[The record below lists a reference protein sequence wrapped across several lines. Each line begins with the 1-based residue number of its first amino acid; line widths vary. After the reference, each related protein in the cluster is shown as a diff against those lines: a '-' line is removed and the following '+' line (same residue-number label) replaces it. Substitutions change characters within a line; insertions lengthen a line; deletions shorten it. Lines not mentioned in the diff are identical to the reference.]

1 MKLALLERAL
11 DMLDHALVIVDETG
25 AVHYRNRL
33 ASALLKSA
41 GSPLAVSAG
50 ILAARGRELQGEL
63 QQAIR
68 LACLQRR
75 SSALAA
81 SQGTR
86 SPLRLMV
93 VPMDSA
99 GAAREAAVWILAPQS
114 PRLPH
119 PRILG
124 VLFGLSRAEARL
136 ALRLLAG
143 QTPQECAREAGV
155 GVATVRSQLHSMFAK
170 TGARR
175 QAELVALLARVP
187 VLDAETIR
195 GRSPS

>member
-1 MKLALLERAL
+1 MKSALLERAL
-11 DMLDHALVIVDETG
+11 DMLDHALVIVDEAG

-33 ASALLKSA
+33 ANALLKSA
-41 GSPLAVSAG
+41 LSPLSVAAG
-50 ILAARGRELQGEL
+50 ILGARGRELQATL
-63 QQAIR
+63 VDAIR

-86 SPLRLMV
+86 APLRLLV

-99 GAAREAAVWILAPQS
+99 GGAREAAVWILAPQS
-114 PRLPH
+114 ARLPH

-187 VLDAETIR
+187 VLGVETIR
-195 GRSPS
+195 GRNPS

>member
-1 MKLALLERAL
+1 MRSGLAERAL
-11 DMLDHALVIVDETG
+11 DMLDHALVIVNEAG
-25 AVHYRNRL
+25 SVHYRNRL
-33 ASALLKSA
+33 AGAVLKSA
-41 GSPLAVSAG
+41 ASPLTVSAG
-50 ILAARGRELQGEL
+50 TLRARGRALHAELHE
-63 QQAIR
+63 AIR

-81 SQGTR
+81 SRGMQA
-86 SPLRLMV
+86 PLRLLV
-93 VPMDSA
+93 VPMDA
-99 GAAREAAVWILAPQS
+99 VGGREAAVWILEPPS
-114 PRLPH
+114 PRLPD

-143 QTPQECAREAGV
+143 LTPQECARQAGV
-155 GVATVRSQLHSMFAK
+155 GVAAVRSQLHSMFAK

-175 QAELVALLARVP
+175 QAELVVLLARVP
-187 VLDAETIR
+187 VLGAETVR

>member
-1 MKLALLERAL
+1 MRSGLAERAL
-11 DMLDHALVIVDETG
+11 DMLEHALFIVDEAG

-33 ASALLKSA
+33 ANALLKSTT
-41 GSPLAVSAG
+41 SPLTVAAG
-50 ILAARGRELQGEL
+50 LLGARGRELQAEL
-63 QQAIR
+63 QEAIR
-68 LACLQRR
+68 LACLHRR
-75 SSALAA
+75 PSALAA
-81 SQGTR
+81 AQGAR
-86 SPLRLMV
+86 APLRLMV
-93 VPMDSA
+93 VPMDSPPA
-99 GAAREAAVWILAPQS
+99 TREAAVWILAPES

-119 PRILG
+119 PRTLA

-187 VLDAETIR
+187 VLGAETVR

>member
-1 MKLALLERAL
+1 VKSALLERAL

-33 ASALLKSA
+33 ANALLKSA
-41 GSPLAVSAG
+41 LSPLSVAAG
-50 ILAARGRELQGEL
+50 LLGARGRELQAAL
-63 QQAIR
+63 MDAIR

-81 SQGTR
+81 SQGNR
-86 SPLRLMV
+86 APLRLLV
-93 VPMDSA
+93 VPMDST
-99 GAAREAAVWILAPQS
+99 GGAREAAVWILAPQAA
-114 PRLPH
+114 RLPH

-187 VLDAETIR
+187 VLGVEAIR
-195 GRSPS
+195 GRNPS

>member
-1 MKLALLERAL
+1 MKPGLAERAL
-11 DMLDHALVIVDETG
+11 DMLDHALVIVDEAA
-25 AVHYRNRL
+25 AVHYRNRP
-33 ASALLKSA
+33 AGTLLKSA
-41 GSPLAVSAG
+41 GSPLSVSAG
-50 ILAARGRELQGEL
+50 ILGARGRELQAEL
-63 QQAIR
+63 HAAIR
-68 LACLQRR
+68 LACRERR
-75 SSALAA
+75 ASALVA

-86 SPLRLMV
+86 EPLRLMV
-93 VPMDSA
+93 APMQSA
-99 GAAREAAVWILAPQS
+99 GGAREAAVWILAPQA
-114 PRLPH
+114 PRLPD

-136 ALRLLAG
+136 ALGLLAG

-187 VLDAETIR
+187 VLGAETVR
-195 GRSPS
+195 GRSPN

>member
-11 DMLDHALVIVDETG
+11 DMLDHALVIVDEAG
-25 AVHYRNRL
+25 AVHYRNRM

-41 GSPLAVSAG
+41 GSPLSVAAG
-50 ILAARGRELQGEL
+50 VLGARGRELHARL
-63 QQAIR
+63 QAAIR
-68 LACLQRR
+68 LACHERR

-81 SQGTR
+81 SQGGRT
-86 SPLRLMV
+86 PLRLMV

-99 GAAREAAVWILAPQS
+99 REAAVWILAPQA

-187 VLDAETIR
+187 GIEMNR
-195 GRSPS
+195 GRSLGDRP

>member
-1 MKLALLERAL
+1 MKLARMENAL
-11 DMLDHALVIVDETG
+11 DMLDHALVIVDEAG
-25 AVHYRNRL
+25 AVHYRNRP

-41 GSPLAVSAG
+41 GSPLT
-50 ILAARGRELQGEL
+50 LAAGMLGGRGRELHAAL
-63 QQAIR
+63 QAAIR
-68 LACLQRR
+68 LACVERR
-75 SSALAA
+75 SSALA

-86 SPLRLMV
+86 APLRLLV

-99 GAAREAAVWILAPQS
+99 GGSREAAVWILAPHS

-119 PRILG
+119 PRVLA

-143 QTPQECAREAGV
+143 LTPQECAREAGV

-187 VLDAETIR
+187 VLGAETIR
-195 GRSPS
+195 GRSPN

>member
-1 MKLALLERAL
+1 MLE
-11 DMLDHALVIVDETG
+11 HALVIVDEAG
-25 AVHYRNRL
+25 SVHYRNRL

-41 GSPLAVSAG
+41 ASPLTVAAG
-50 ILAARGRELQGEL
+50 LLGARGRELQAEL
-63 QQAIR
+63 HEAIR

-75 SSALAA
+75 PSALAA

-86 SPLRLMV
+86 APLRLMV

-99 GAAREAAVWILAPQS
+99 SAREAAVWILAPQS

-119 PRILG
+119 PRMLA

-187 VLDAETIR
+187 VLGAETIR
-195 GRSPS
+195 GRSPN

>member
-1 MKLALLERAL
+1 MRSAGLAERAL
-11 DMLDHALVIVDETG
+11 DMLDHALVIVNEAG
-25 AVHYRNRL
+25 SVHYRNRL
-33 ASALLKSA
+33 ANAVLKSA
-41 GSPLAVSAG
+41 ASPLTVSAG
-50 ILAARGRELQGEL
+50 ILGARGRALHA
-63 QQAIR
+63 AIR

-81 SQGTR
+81 SRGMQA
-86 SPLRLMV
+86 PLRLLV
-93 VPMDSA
+93 VPMDAA
-99 GAAREAAVWILAPQS
+99 GGREAAVWILEWPS

-143 QTPQECAREAGV
+143 LTPQECAREAGV

-187 VLDAETIR
+187 VLGTETIR
-195 GRSPS
+195 GRSPN

>member
-25 AVHYRNRL
+25 SVHYRNRL

-41 GSPLAVSAG
+41 ASPLTLAAG
-50 ILAARGRELQGEL
+50 TLGARGRELHADL

-68 LACLQRR
+68 HACVERR
-75 SSALAA
+75 SSALAV

-86 SPLRLMV
+86 TPLRLMV
-93 VPMDSA
+93 VPMDSAA
-99 GAAREAAVWILAPQS
+99 GAAREAAVWILAPHS

-119 PRILG
+119 PRMLG

-143 QTPQECAREAGV
+143 LTPQECAREAGV

-175 QAELVALLARVP
+175 QAELVALLARIP
-187 VLDAETIR
+187 GIEMTR

>member
-1 MKLALLERAL
+1 MKSGLLERAL
-11 DMLDHALVIVDETG
+11 DMLDHALVIVDEAG
-25 AVHYRNRL
+25 SVHYRNRP
-33 ASALLKSA
+33 ANALLKSA
-41 GSPLAVSAG
+41 ASPLTLNAG
-50 ILAARGRELQGEL
+50 ALGARGRELQAEL
-63 QQAIR
+63 QDAIR

-81 SQGTR
+81 SQGTQA
-86 SPLRLMV
+86 PLRLMV
-93 VPMDSA
+93 APMDSA
-99 GAAREAAVWILAPQS
+99 GGREAAVWILAPQS

-187 VLDAETIR
+187 VLGAETVLR
-195 GRSPS
+195 ENR

>member
-11 DMLDHALVIVDETG
+11 DMLDHALVIVDEAG
-25 AVHYRNRL
+25 AVHYRNRM

-41 GSPLAVSAG
+41 GSPLSVAAG
-50 ILAARGRELQGEL
+50 VLGARGRELHARL
-63 QQAIR
+63 QAAIR
-68 LACLQRR
+68 VACHERR

-81 SQGTR
+81 SQGSRT
-86 SPLRLMV
+86 PLRLMV
-93 VPMDSA
+93 VPMD
-99 GAAREAAVWILAPQS
+99 AAREAAVWILAPHS

-175 QAELVALLARVP
+175 QAELVALLARIP
-187 VLDAETIR
+187 GIEINR
-195 GRSPS
+195 GRSGDRP

>member
-11 DMLDHALVIVDETG
+11 DMLDHALLIVDEAG
-25 AVHYRNRL
+25 AVHYRNRQ

-41 GSPLAVSAG
+41 GSPLTVSAG
-50 ILAARGRELQGEL
+50 MLGARGRELHAEL
-63 QQAIR
+63 QEAIR
-68 LACLQRR
+68 HACAERR

-81 SQGTR
+81 SHGGRT
-86 SPLRLMV
+86 PLRLMV

-99 GAAREAAVWILAPQS
+99 GAAREAAIWILAPHS

-119 PRILG
+119 PRILA

-187 VLDAETIR
+187 VLGVETIR
-195 GRSPS
+195 GRSPN

>member
-1 MKLALLERAL
+1 MRSAGLAERAL
-11 DMLDHALVIVDETG
+11 DMLDHALVIVNEAG
-25 AVHYRNRL
+25 SVHYRNRL
-33 ASALLKSA
+33 ANAVLKSA
-41 GSPLAVSAG
+41 ASPLTVSAG
-50 ILAARGRELQGEL
+50 ILGARGRALHAELHD
-63 QQAIR
+63 AIR

-81 SQGTR
+81 SRGMQA
-86 SPLRLMV
+86 PLRLLV
-93 VPMDSA
+93 VPMDAA
-99 GAAREAAVWILAPQS
+99 GGREAAVWILEPPS

-143 QTPQECAREAGV
+143 LTPQECAREAGV

-187 VLDAETIR
+187 VLGTETIR
-195 GRSPS
+195 GRSPN

>member
-1 MKLALLERAL
+1 MKSGLAERAL
-11 DMLDHALVIVDETG
+11 DMLDHALVIVDE
-25 AVHYRNRL
+25 ALVVHYRNRV
-33 ASALLKSA
+33 ASALLRSE
-41 GSPLAVSAG
+41 GSPLTAADG
-50 ILAARGRELQGEL
+50 TLGARGRELQSEL
-63 QQAIR
+63 QHAIR
-68 LACLQRR
+68 LACRERR
-75 SSALAA
+75 ASALVA

-86 SPLRLMV
+86 APLRLLV
-93 VPMDSA
+93 APMDSA
-99 GAAREAAVWILAPQS
+99 SAAREAAVWILAPQL
-114 PRLPH
+114 PRLPDA
-119 PRILG
+119 RILA

-187 VLDAETIR
+187 VLGA
-195 GRSPS
+195 

>member
-1 MKLALLERAL
+1 MKSGLLERAL
-11 DMLDHALVIVDETG
+11 DMLDHALVIVDEAG
-25 AVHYRNRL
+25 LVQYRNRL
-33 ASALLKSA
+33 ANALLKSA
-41 GSPLAVSAG
+41 ASPLTVAAG
-50 ILAARGRELQGEL
+50 MLGARGRELQAEL
-63 QQAIR
+63 HEAIR
-68 LACLQRR
+68 LACLQRS

-81 SQGTR
+81 SRGVQA
-86 SPLRLMV
+86 PVRLLV
-93 VPMDSA
+93 APMEGA
-99 GAAREAAVWILAPQS
+99 GGREAAVWILEPLS

-143 QTPQECAREAGV
+143 LTPQECAREAGV

-187 VLDAETIR
+187 VLGAETVR
-195 GRSPS
+195 GRSPN

>member
-1 MKLALLERAL
+1 MRAGLAERAL
-11 DMLDHALVIVDETG
+11 DMLEHALVIVDEAG
-25 AVHYRNRL
+25 SVHYRNRL
-33 ASALLKSA
+33 ANALLKSA
-41 GSPLAVSAG
+41 ASPLAVSAG
-50 ILAARGRELQGEL
+50 ILSGRGRELQGEL
-63 QQAIR
+63 HEAIR
-68 LACLQRR
+68 LACVQRTP
-75 SSALAA
+75 SALAA
-81 SQGTR
+81 SRGTR
-86 SPLRLMV
+86 APLRLMV

-99 GAAREAAVWILAPQS
+99 SATREAAVWILAPQS

-119 PRILG
+119 PRMLA

-187 VLDAETIR
+187 VLGAETIR
-195 GRSPS
+195 GRSPN